1 MGRKI
6 KKEELPARSGKNAAE
21 CPTYL
26 DSVHLNALTG
36 TGQTKLKLQAEIPFC
51 RLSMVFDYMYYDK
64 WKISY
69 ANEQS

>member
-26 DSVHLNALTG
+26 DSVHLNALAG
-36 TGQTKLKLQAEIPFC
+36 TGQTKLKLHFVG
-51 RLSMVFDYMYYDK
+51 LSTVFDYMYYDE
-64 WKISY
+64 WNISY

>member
-1 MGRKI
+1 M

-51 RLSMVFDYMYYDK
+51 RPFNRFRLHILRQVEDFLC
-64 WKISY
+64 
-69 ANEQS
+69 Q